1 MNFSVISSATSLM
14 GEPLKAFVSEKVS
27 EKWLFILGGVHGDEP
42 EGIFMARQ
50 LLDRLSK
57 KNLSLSIVIFPL
69 VNPDGYR
76 LNTRGNA
83 AGVDLNR
90 NLPTSD
96 FSEHFTESKYNPGPK
111 ALSEPE
117 SRFIVL
123 LMKDHTP
130 GFILS
135 FHSWEKFILN
145 TNGDCLPV
153 AEFLSQHNHYPI
165 AGDIGYPTPGSMG
178 TYSVE
183 AFDCPTLT
191 FECPM
196 NSRDKTLCD
205 IWNENE
211 KAFELLFDSPL
222 LNFYKVTCS

>member
-1 MNFSVISSATSLM
+1 MNFSVISSATSRM

-42 EGIFMARQ
+42 ESIFMAHQ
-50 LLDRLSK
+50 LLDRLSRE
-57 KNLSLSIVIFPL
+57 NLPLSVVIFPL

-90 NLPTSD
+90 NLPTAD
-96 FSEHFTESKYNPGPK
+96 FSPHFTESKYNPGPN

-117 SRFIVL
+117 SRFLVSL
-123 LMKDHTP
+123 LKDHPP
-130 GFILS
+130 GLILS

-145 TNGDCLPV
+145 TNGDCLRV
-153 AEFLSQHNHYPI
+153 AEFLSHHNHCPI
-165 AGDIGYPTPGSMG
+165 ADDIGYPTPGSMG
-178 TYSVE
+178 TFSVE
-183 AFDCPTLT
+183 AYGCPTLT

-196 NSRDKTLCD
+196 NSKNKTLL
-205 IWNENE
+205 I
-211 KAFELLFDSPL
+211 
-222 LNFYKVTCS
+222 